1 MEFRLTEEQDMIR
14 QMARRFAEDKLR
26 PDVRERDADSVFPT
40 DRYQALAEL
49 GLMGVNIPVEYDG
62 AESGVVA
69 YSLALQ
75 ELARVD
81 ASVSVT
87 TSVTNMA
94 AEILN
99 YYGTPEQKQRYIPM
113 ITSGEAIA
121 GAFALSEAGAGSDP
135 GAMKTRAELK
145 GDHYLVN
152 GEKMWITS
160 GGYAKVIIL
169 FARTGEGAGTRG
181 ISTFIITPDMPGFS
195 VGAEEDKMGIRS
207 SNTVSL
213 SFDDMEVPAENLL
226 GEPGGG
232 FKVAMTAL
240 DGGRI
245 GIASQATGIAAGAL
259 EAAAIYAN
267 ERQQFGQPIGR
278 FDSISNKLADMA
290 TEVDA
295 ARLLT
300 LRAAW
305 RKERGLPF
313 SREASMA
320 KLFATETANRVAG
333 EAVQIHGGYGYVKE
347 YDVERFYRE
356 ARVTT
361 IYEGTSEVQRI
372 VIAREVLRLISAG
385 AGL

>member
-1 MEFRLTEEQDMIR
+1 MEFRLTQEQDMIR

-26 PDVRERDADSVFPT
+26 PDVRERDADSVFPV
-40 DRYQALAEL
+40 DRYKALAEL

-87 TSVTNMA
+87 TSVTNMV
-94 AEILN
+94 AEILT
-99 YYGTPEQKQRYIPM
+99 YYGTPEQKQRYIPQ

-135 GAMKTRAELK
+135 GAMKTRAEKK

-169 FARTGEGAGTRG
+169 FARTGEGLGTKG
-181 ISTFIITPDMPGFS
+181 ISTFIISPDMPGFS

-232 FKVAMTAL
+232 FRVAMTAL

-267 ERQQFGQPIGR
+267 ERQQFGRPIGR
-278 FDSISNKLADMA
+278 FDSIANKLADMA

-372 VIAREVLRLISAG
+372 VIAREVLKLISAG